1 MKQDRHTVILRLIS
15 TEDIETQTQLAQ
27 RLAEM
32 NIPVTQAT
40 ISRDIK
46 DLKLVKAP
54 NGNGGSKYVVTEDA
68 GGENISERL
77 SHIFINSVL
86 SASYSNNIIVLRTL
100 SGSANAAAE
109 AVDSMNLPEILG
121 TMAGDNT
128 IFIVVKDSANA
139 PKLTQRFLEMLKH

>member
-1 MKQDRHTVILRLIS
+1 MKQDRHAAILRLIQ
-15 TEDIETQTQLAQ
+15 TEDIETQTQLAR

-40 ISRDIK
+40 VSRDIK
-46 DLKLVKAP
+46 DLKLVKTP
-54 NGNGGSKYVVTEDA
+54 DGNGGSKYAVTEEA
-68 GGENISERL
+68 GGENVSERL

-128 IFIVVKDSANA
+128 IFIVVKDSENA
-139 PKLTQRFLEMLKH
+139 PKLTQRFLEMLTH

>member
-1 MKQDRHTVILRLIS
+1 MKQDRHSVILHLIE

-27 RLAEM
+27 RLKEM
-32 NIPVTQAT
+32 DISVTQAT

-46 DLKLVKAP
+46 DLRLIKAP
-54 NGNGGSKYVVTEDA
+54 DGKGGSKYALTAEPE
-68 GGENISERL
+68 GENFSERL
-77 SHIFINSVL
+77 IHIFVNSVL
-86 SASYSNNIIVLRTL
+86 TADYAGNIIVLKTL

-128 IFIVVKDSANA
+128 IFIAVRDSADA
-139 PKLTQRFLEMLKH
+139 PKLTRRFLDMLNR